1 MVDGLD
7 NFNLN
12 IENLA
17 GKILF
22 VMKFSNFR
30 VVPKRIEKAKLS
42 FFR

>member
-12 IENLA
+12 VENLA
-17 GKILF
+17 GKI
-22 VMKFSNFR
+22 FR
-30 VVPKRIEKAKLS
+30 AVPKRIEKAKLS